1 MIFDIER
8 INNKENA
15 GFRIKLFK
23 YISLTCIV
31 SRLQGT
37 HFTIGFGIYPAETSL
52 QLSIWEQA

>member
-1 MIFDIER
+1 MIFDIEKM
-8 INNKENA
+8 NNKENA

-23 YISLTCIV
+23 YISLTCLV

-52 QLSIWEQA
+52 QLSIWE

>member
-15 GFRIKLFK
+15 GLRIKLFK
-23 YISLTCIV
+23 YISLTFIV
-31 SRLQGT
+31 QRVQGT

-52 QLSIWEQA
+52 QLSIWE